1 MPTRPLSLG
10 HIAWW
15 GLAVGLLL
23 SLAFD
28 LIYYTGWYAQ
38 PLGGMLQAVIRLVGT
53 FALLIAAVWQL
64 RRREGDMPIMR
75 AFVYG
80 LLIGA
85 TAGLVAGAHDAVF
98 YQAIDPSYSE
108 RVITAQREK
117 LLLERADM
125 VQRKPEPVRLI
136 TEIDQA
142 LAANAKAK
150 AAVAEYRSDTGR
162 ILLGSVSSTLL
173 TCGIYALIA
182 GFLLRGLP
190 NAKPTL
196 LPRAEGT

>member
-1 MPTRPLSLG
+1 
-10 HIAWW
+10 
-15 GLAVGLLL
+15 
-23 SLAFD
+23 
-28 LIYYTGWYAQ
+28 
-38 PLGGMLQAVIRLVGT
+38 MLQAVMRLVGT
-53 FALLIAAVWQL
+53 FALLLVAVWQL
-64 RRREGDMPIMR
+64 RKREGSMTIMR

-98 YQAIDPSYSE
+98 YQAIDPGYSE
-108 RVITAQREK
+108 RVISAQRDK

-125 VQRKPEPVRLI
+125 VQRKPQPVRLI
-136 TEIDQA
+136 AEVDQA

-150 AAVAEYRSDTGR
+150 EAVAQYPNHVGR

-190 NAKPTL
+190 DAQSKPL
-196 LPRAEGT
+196 AEDVSKPPPGPPPKPPPGPLPRAEGS